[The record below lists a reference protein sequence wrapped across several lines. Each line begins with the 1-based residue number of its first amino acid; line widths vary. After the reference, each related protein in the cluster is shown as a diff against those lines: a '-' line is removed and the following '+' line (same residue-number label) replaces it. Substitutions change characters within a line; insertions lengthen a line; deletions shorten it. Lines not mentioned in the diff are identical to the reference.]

1 MNVRWVGLFLN
12 VIKCFLH
19 FFAVSIPLV
28 TLTKET
34 YRRLQIDNP
43 SQNNSFLR
51 SDSFD
56 EHFGI
61 MNFPNSEGSRSPS
74 NYNTFSS
81 A

>member
-1 MNVRWVGLFLN
+1 MNLRWVGLCLN
-12 VIKCFLH
+12 VIKYV

-28 TLTKET
+28 SLTKET

-61 MNFPNSEGSRSPS
+61 MNFPNGEGSRSPS